1 MSRDYIDDIKD
12 MSAALDAVISD
23 EGFDQLDPKTRV
35 KVYEAAN
42 KVKVA

>member
-12 MSAALDAVISD
+12 MSAALVAVMSD
-23 EGFDQLDPKTRV
+23 DKFDQLDPATRL

-42 KVKVA
+42 KVKA